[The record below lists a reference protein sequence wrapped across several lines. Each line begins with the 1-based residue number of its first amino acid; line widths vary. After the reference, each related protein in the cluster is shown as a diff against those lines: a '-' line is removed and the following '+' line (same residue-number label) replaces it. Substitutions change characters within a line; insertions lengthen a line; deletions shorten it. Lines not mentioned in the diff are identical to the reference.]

1 MNVETVVALSKAIQ
15 SQKQVL
21 ANLKAAREEL
31 ESPQDL
37 SKSEFVGMMS
47 VMFVVF
53 CVIVFKM
60 LGGTI

>member
-1 MNVETVVALSKAIQ
+1 MNVETVVALSKAIE
-15 SQKQVL
+15 SQRQTL

-37 SKSEFVGMMS
+37 LKSEFIWITS
-47 VMFVVF
+47 VSFVVF